1 MTATPLGRR
10 TRRRRGGATYTRGRP
25 ALECMLGWAG
35 SALGC
40 RRRILL
46 LPARSLTR
54 PSRLGSRA
62 ENLSVFRKV
71 GTLSTF
77 HFREMNGYDFS
88 FILLFHMYFRH
99 GARATMEVW
108 KRLEE
113 QHNWTDSYAQVAWRL
128 KVSNFKLVFLYRFIQ
143 FQFHLNYNTSL
154 NFLSKMRSDMLYF
167 YFSDKSNILII
178 LSQQFRYTISTLIFK
193 ILN

>member
-1 MTATPLGRR
+1 MVQL
-10 TRRRRGGATYTRGRP
+10 
-25 ALECMLGWAG
+25 WAVYG
-35 SALGC
+35 SWAVLD
-40 RRRILL
+40 LL
-46 LPARSLTR
+46 WAASGLKIHEFTTFRKTNRDPH
-54 PSRLGSRA
+54 RA

-77 HFREMNGYDFS
+77 HFREMNSYDFS

-99 GARATMEVW
+99 GARATMELW

-113 QHNWTDSYAQVAWRL
+113 QHNWTDSYTQVAWRL

-178 LSQQFRYTISTLIFK
+178 LSQQFRYTI
-193 ILN
+193 

>member
-1 MTATPLGRR
+1 MAHGPVPPVFMQRR
-10 TRRRRGGATYTRGRP
+10 PMGPVSQCWMEGHGPEHSST
-25 ALECMLGWAG
+25 
-35 SALGC
+35 S
-40 RRRILL
+40 
-46 LPARSLTR
+46 
-54 PSRLGSRA
+54 
-62 ENLSVFRKV
+62 ENLCVFRKV

-77 HFREMNGYDFS
+77 HFREMNSYDFS

-99 GARATMEVW
+99 GARATMELW

-178 LSQQFRYTISTLIFK
+178 LAQQFRYTTSTL
-193 ILN
+193 

>member
-1 MTATPLGRR
+1 MYAG
-10 TRRRRGGATYTRGRP
+10 
-25 ALECMLGWAG
+25 LGWIRTG
-35 SALGC
+35 
-40 RRRILL
+40 
-46 LPARSLTR
+46 LPPKNSPPPGPFINAAQPPRLARGKPIVS
-54 PSRLGSRA
+54 
-62 ENLSVFRKV
+62 RKV

-143 FQFHLNYNTSL
+143 FQFRLNYNTSL

-178 LSQQFRYTISTLIFK
+178 LSQQFRYTISTL
-193 ILN
+193 